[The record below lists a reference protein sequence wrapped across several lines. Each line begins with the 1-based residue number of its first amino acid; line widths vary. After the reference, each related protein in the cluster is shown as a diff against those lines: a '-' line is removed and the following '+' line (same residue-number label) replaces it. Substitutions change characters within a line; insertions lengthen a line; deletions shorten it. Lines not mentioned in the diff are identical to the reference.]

1 MKKTMSLVLTLL
13 IYLTAS
19 AQAPVN
25 LRFNLRTGVLN
36 QLRITNKQNVQTTY
50 NGTPFITKA
59 TTYLFLSYTLLSQD
73 KDIMSIEFK
82 FDTIQSKTVAPMMT
96 KETNS
101 AIPAKSKEYL
111 ERMLNRFSANKII
124 AKIST
129 SGKFIGFVNYK
140 PFRDNILEL
149 LDSVPDNKKDQI
161 RKQSDMILK
170 ESAVQSMIEP
180 IFAYLPEKPVSP
192 GDKWETTVQ
201 QSSGGISVMLFNTF
215 TFDKLE
221 NGSVL
226 LFQSTDNESIPSNE
240 PNPAM
245 SMDIKGK
252 STSKLV
258 IELTTGAILNSS
270 SKTHS
275 EGNMKVKN
283 QGNEMLMPLV
293 IDSESEIRKIR

>member
-1 MKKTMSLVLTLL
+1 MKKAIASAIILL
-13 IYLTAS
+13 ICFSAS

-25 LRFNLRTGVLN
+25 LKFKLKTGVMN
-36 QLRITNKQNVQTTY
+36 QLKITSKQNVQTTY
-50 NGTPFITKA
+50 NGTPFTTKA
-59 TTYLFLSYTLLSQD
+59 TTNIFISYTLLSQD

-111 ERMLNRFSANKII
+111 ERMLNRFSSNKVI

-140 PFRDNILEL
+140 PFRDNILQL
-149 LDSVPDNKKDQI
+149 LDSVPESKKEQI
-161 RKQSDMILK
+161 RKQSDVMLK
-170 ESAVQSMIEP
+170 ESAIQSMIEP
-180 IFAYLPEKPVSP
+180 LFAYLPEKPVNP

-201 QSSGGISVMLFNTF
+201 QSSGGISVALFNTF
-215 TFDKLE
+215 TLDKVE
-221 NGSVL
+221 DGTVVL
-226 LFQSTDNESIPSNE
+226 SQITETESIPSNE

-258 IELTTGAILNSS
+258 IDLMTGAILNSS
-270 SKTHS
+270 ATTHS

-283 QGNEMLMPLV
+283 QGNEMLMPMV
-293 IDSESEIRKIR
+293 IDSESEIKKIR